1 MDPRTR
7 RQLLDINQAFYEAHA
22 EAFDRS
28 RGARPWPG
36 WQRLV
41 PLLPADPAD
50 GAGRRPLGAVL
61 DVGCGNARFACFL
74 DQAGFAFRYTGVDAN
89 PALLAAARRQLPE
102 ALAGSAELVLHDFL
116 ASGAPGEALPPG
128 PFELVVL
135 MGVLHHVPGA
145 DWRLAL
151 LRAAAARLASR
162 GRLVLAV
169 WQFEDDPRE
178 QRKRV
183 DWPAAA
189 TGGGAAIDPAALE
202 PGDALLRFGDDPGA
216 PPRYCHSVRD
226 AEFEAWPAALGL
238 ACAGDFR
245 ADGARGI
252 ANRYAVLRR
261 A

>member
-1 MDPRTR
+1 MDPQTR
-7 RQLLDINQAFYEAHA
+7 RQLLEINRTFYEAHA
-22 EAFDRS
+22 TAFDRS

-36 WQRLV
+36 WARLI
-41 PLLPADPAD
+41 PFLAPGPI
-50 GAGRRPLGAVL
+50 GTSGRRGLGSVL

-89 PALLAAARRQLPE
+89 PALLDAARRQLPE
-102 ALAGSAELVLHDFL
+102 AVAATGELVLHDFL
-116 ASGAPGEALPPG
+116 AGGRPGEDLPRG
-128 PFELVVL
+128 PFELVIL

-145 DWRLAL
+145 DWRLDL
-151 LRAAAARLASR
+151 LRAAARRLAPASL
-162 GRLVLAV
+162 LVLAV
-169 WQFEDDPRE
+169 WQFADDPRE

-183 DWPAAA
+183 AWPAL
-189 TGGGAAIDPAALE
+189 GPILGAPVDPDALE
-202 PGDALLRFGDDPGA
+202 PGDALLRFGDDPAA

-226 AEFEAWPAALGL
+226 DEVEAWPDALGL
-238 ACAGDFR
+238 ALVGDFR